1 MANGAN
7 GCANISNECVN
18 DANRCANECANGS
31 LALSLAQMG
40 DGVMVE
46 RSHGFDPQGCFQC
59 LSFSI
64 RLVSGTQTNAL
75 WVWVPETILDHLSGN
90 LAKPC

>member
-46 RSHGFDPQGCFQC
+46 RSPGFDPRGCFQC

-64 RLVSGTQTNAL
+64 RPSLGQFGKTLLISFVQFQ
-75 WVWVPETILDHLSGN
+75 N
-90 LAKPC
+90 L